1 MCSVCCHMDYTKII
15 SLIICLGSYFHW
27 VLLIKYPDNWH
38 FKIFFL
44 VFYLVFCFLQEG
56 QVGTLL
62 NCLYVNLKLQLTFEQ
77 QGFEL
82 GRSTYMEIIFNSNCY
97 SIEWSKVLWIC
108 GCKTAGMEEL
118 TVSRMSTFHCGS
130 CWSLKSKVLTWG
142 FEMKAKSI
150 SSQHAMHEGDLT
162 ISSALLEWCHSG
174 SISSVSGSQCVKAGW
189 CRIFVLRTRIS

>member
-1 MCSVCCHMDYTKII
+1 MVLWDRENQKTSSFILANAPQSKKKII

-118 TVSRMSTFHCGS
+118 TVSHMRTFHCGS
-130 CWSLKSKVLTWG
+130 WGGGQLMPQHLHCSRVNWILGKTCLIPNNWIAFAYHKVTCW
-142 FEMKAKSI
+142 
-150 SSQHAMHEGDLT
+150 
-162 ISSALLEWCHSG
+162 
-174 SISSVSGSQCVKAGW
+174 
-189 CRIFVLRTRIS
+189 